1 MKIKDLV
8 RGNLQ
13 DAIETVAYEF
23 YNILDDCDDLS
34 VEEVIQQIEEGIRE
48 FSSNYDRNEVVR
60 IVNEAVDEL
69 ELTEDDDE

>member
-1 MKIKDLV
+1 VKIKDLV